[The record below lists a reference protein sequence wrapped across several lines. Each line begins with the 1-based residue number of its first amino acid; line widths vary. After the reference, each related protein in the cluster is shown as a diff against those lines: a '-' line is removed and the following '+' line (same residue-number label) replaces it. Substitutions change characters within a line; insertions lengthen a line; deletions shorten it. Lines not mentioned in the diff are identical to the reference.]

1 MGTEKLTPRGTLRRI
16 HSWPVR
22 ITHWVNVFAVFIM
35 MASGWRIYN
44 AAPLLDFRFPREMT
58 LGGWLGGAL
67 QWHFAAMW
75 LFVINGMVYI
85 AYGLVSR
92 HFRSNFLP
100 LTPRAVWREWV
111 SALRGR
117 IRHELGVYNAVQR
130 AAYCGVILV
139 LAALVLSG
147 IAIWKPVQFQGLAAL
162 MGGFEG
168 ARWVHFV
175 AMVLVLLFVAVH
187 VVMVAL
193 VPRTLLPMLTGRAA
207 VVDKG
212 GGQ

>member
-1 MGTEKLTPRGTLRRI
+1 M
-16 HSWPVR
+16 
-22 ITHWVNVFAVFIM
+22 
-35 MASGWRIYN
+35 
-44 AAPLLDFRFPREMT
+44 
-58 LGGWLGGAL
+58 
-67 QWHFAAMW
+67 
-75 LFVINGMVYI
+75 
-85 AYGLVSR
+85 
-92 HFRSNFLP
+92 
-100 LTPRAVWREWV
+100 
-111 SALRGR
+111 
-117 IRHELGVYNAVQR
+117 
-130 AAYCGVILV
+130 